1 MIKVK
6 LKPSLECMHPAL
18 RGPIWGFKST
28 MCHIIWLVMLY
39 MSHPKYPNLP
49 LKFGKNI
56 LYDKNMVKV
65 PENQYWCD

>member
-1 MIKVK
+1 MIKIK

-18 RGPIWGFKST
+18 RGPIWGFKHT
-28 MCHIIWLVMLY
+28 MCHIIWPVLLY
-39 MSHPKYPNLP
+39 MSHAKYPNLP